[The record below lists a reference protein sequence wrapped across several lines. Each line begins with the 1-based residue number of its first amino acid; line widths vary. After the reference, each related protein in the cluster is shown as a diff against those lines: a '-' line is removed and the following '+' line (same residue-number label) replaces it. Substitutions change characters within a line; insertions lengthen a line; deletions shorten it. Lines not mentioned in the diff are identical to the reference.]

1 MADPVVFDDGG
12 STRVKRLMQGGI
24 GALNGLLDVDPN
36 ANPPGSSDSVNG
48 PFTHI
53 RVVTID
59 QTGLPN
65 VSIDSALMA
74 NDTFTI
80 TSANGQTAVGMV
92 DNNGKLS
99 IALQGLPN
107 NVPLVE
113 ARQFNKKRRYEV
125 TNAGAIQQV
134 AGTINGAPAN
144 FNVPGQNIYT
154 AVIVT

>member
-36 ANPPGSSDSVNG
+36 ANPPGSSDSVHG

-65 VSIDSALMA
+65 VSIDSALVA
-74 NDTFTI
+74 NDNFTI
-80 TSANGQTAVGMV
+80 TSANGQTAVGAIDV
-92 DNNGKLS
+92 AGKLT
-99 IALQGLPN
+99 IALQGLVN

-113 ARQFNKKRRYEV
+113 ARQFDKKRRYEV
-125 TNAGAIQQV
+125 TNAGGIQQI
-134 AGTINGAPAN
+134 AGTINGAAAN